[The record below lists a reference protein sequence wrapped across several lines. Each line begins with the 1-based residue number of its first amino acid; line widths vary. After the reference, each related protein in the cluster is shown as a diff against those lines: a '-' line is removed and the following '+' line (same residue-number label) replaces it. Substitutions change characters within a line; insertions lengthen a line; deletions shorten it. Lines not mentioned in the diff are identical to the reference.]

1 MTAKNILIITG
12 ILFSLLL
19 GSQEGWSETV
29 EIKIIKSTFIPTVL
43 KIKEGD
49 TIRWVNTEELLQTVT
64 SGKAPTPDKQFHA
77 AYVKKEFE
85 VTFDKAGF
93 YDYYCE
99 LHQAVMRGVVIV
111 RPVAGGD

>member
-43 KIKEGD
+43 KIK
-49 TIRWVNTEELLQTVT
+49 
-64 SGKAPTPDKQFHA
+64 
-77 AYVKKEFE
+77 
-85 VTFDKAGF
+85 
-93 YDYYCE
+93 
-99 LHQAVMRGVVIV
+99 
-111 RPVAGGD
+111 

>member
-49 TIRWVNTEELLQTVT
+49 TIRWVNTEELLHTVT
-64 SGKAPTPDKQFHA
+64 SGKAPKPDKQFHA

-85 VTFDKAGF
+85 ATFDKAGF

-111 RPVAGGD
+111 RPAAGGD

>member
-19 GSQEGWSETV
+19 GSQEDWSETV

-64 SGKAPTPDKQFHA
+64 SGKAPTPSGRAICNGIFYIHRSQRWQNRGTESMWD
-77 AYVKKEFE
+77 
-85 VTFDKAGF
+85 AG
-93 YDYYCE
+93 
-99 LHQAVMRGVVIV
+99 HV
-111 RPVAGGD
+111 PVY

>member
-43 KIKEGD
+43 KLRKAISSGGSIQRNFY
-49 TIRWVNTEELLQTVT
+49 IR
-64 SGKAPTPDKQFHA
+64 
-77 AYVKKEFE
+77 
-85 VTFDKAGF
+85 
-93 YDYYCE
+93 
-99 LHQAVMRGVVIV
+99 
-111 RPVAGGD
+111 